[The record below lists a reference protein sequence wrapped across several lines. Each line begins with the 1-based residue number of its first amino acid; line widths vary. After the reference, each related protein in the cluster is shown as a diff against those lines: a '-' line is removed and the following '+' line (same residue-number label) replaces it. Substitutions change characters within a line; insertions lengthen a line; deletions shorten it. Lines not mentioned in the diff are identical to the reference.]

1 MRPLTVFSE
10 RSKKSV
16 YSLSAHET
24 PSSVSPL
31 VRTLLDELKARLSE
45 LYGERLTELVLY
57 GSYARGT
64 ARQGSDLDVAMVL
77 EEGQRPWLEIDRTGP
92 VVAAL
97 SLKYGLTISL
107 IPVRRLDWDRSRTLL
122 TRTLHREG
130 VLVA

>member
-1 MRPLTVFSE
+1 M
-10 RSKKSV
+10 
-16 YSLSAHET
+16 YSLSGHET
-24 PSSVSPL
+24 PSLVSPR
-31 VRTLLDELKARLSE
+31 VRALLEELKARLSE

-77 EEGQRPWLEIDRTGP
+77 EGGQRPWLEIDRTGP

-97 SLKYGLTISL
+97 SLKYGLTVSL